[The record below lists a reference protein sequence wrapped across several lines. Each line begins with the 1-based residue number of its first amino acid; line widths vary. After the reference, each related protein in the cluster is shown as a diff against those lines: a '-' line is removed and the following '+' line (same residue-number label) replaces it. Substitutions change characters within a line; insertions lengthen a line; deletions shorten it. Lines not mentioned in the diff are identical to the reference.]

1 MFHVERHFMLVLFLR
16 FCYALQWVDYAFN
29 ATVFRLGHV
38 AYQRKDG
45 ASMAVMWQDK
55 GGS

>member
-1 MFHVERHFMLVLFLR
+1 MLVLFLR